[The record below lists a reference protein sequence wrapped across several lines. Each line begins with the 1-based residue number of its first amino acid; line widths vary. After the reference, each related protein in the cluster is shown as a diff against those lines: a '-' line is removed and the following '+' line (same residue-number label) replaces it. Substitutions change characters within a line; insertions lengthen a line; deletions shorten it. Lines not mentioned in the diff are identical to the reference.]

1 MTRRAFA
8 ALLIILLAGPA
19 YAGSQAV
26 ATHAALSTVSPYAT
40 QVGLSILKRGGNA
53 IDATVAV
60 AFALAVA
67 HPQAGNLGGG
77 GFLLYYDA
85 KSKAVWSLD
94 FREVA
99 PLGATRDMFA
109 KEPAASQ
116 TGALAI
122 AVPGTVAGLDAMH
135 ERFGTLKW
143 KELIAP
149 AARLARDGIKTD
161 ATLEADLAAAREK
174 RHIEQ
179 FGATAAL
186 FFPKDKPLPAGSTLV
201 QADLANTLERIA
213 TFGARELYEGD
224 TAKKLI
230 ENVRT
235 AGGLLGYRDLRD
247 YAPVWRSPIR
257 LQFRGYDIYT
267 MAPPS
272 AGGLVIGESLNIL
285 SGYDLNATGFQTPA
299 SIHLLVEAMRRAYID
314 RNKYLG
320 DPSSAR
326 IPYRELLSSERASQW
341 RASIDA
347 KKNTPTHMLAEP
359 GTNVAEGQHTTH
371 FTIVDEQGNVA
382 AMTTT
387 LNDNF
392 GSGFIV
398 PGLGFFLNNEMDDFT
413 SAPGKPNR
421 YGLVQGTANAIE
433 PGKRMAS
440 SMSPTI
446 VLKNDKP
453 YLALGTRGGPA
464 IPTSVL
470 QVLLNVLVYKKPLA
484 EAVAAPRYHQQ
495 ALPEDIAFE
504 QDRAPKALLDA
515 LNAMGHGVAARD
527 SIGDVHAILIESG
540 KLTAVADPR
549 AGGAA
554 GGY

>member
-1 MTRRAFA
+1 MRGVVV
-8 ALLIILLAGPA
+8 ALFLLLLTPCAE
-19 YAGSQAV
+19 AGSQAV
-26 ATHAALSTVSPYAT
+26 ASHAALSTVSPYAT
-40 QVGLSILKRGGNA
+40 QVGLSILKKGGNA
-53 IDATVAV
+53 VDAAVAV
-60 AFALAVA
+60 SFALAVA

-85 KSKAVWSLD
+85 KTKAVWSLD

-122 AVPGTVAGLDAMH
+122 GVPGTVAGLDAMH
-135 ERFGTLKW
+135 QRFGTLRW
-143 KELIAP
+143 KELVAP
-149 AARLARDGIKTD
+149 AARLARDGVKTD
-161 ATLEADLAAAREK
+161 ATLQADLAAAREK

-186 FFPKDKPLPAGSTLV
+186 FFPNDKPLPAGSTLV
-201 QADLANTLERIA
+201 QPDLANTLERIA

-224 TAKKLI
+224 IAKKLI
-230 ENVRT
+230 EYVRT
-235 AGGLLGYRDLRD
+235 SGGLLGYRDLHD
-247 YAPVWRSPIR
+247 YTPVWRSPIR
-257 LQFRGYDIYT
+257 IKFRGYDIYT

-285 SGYDLNATGFQTPA
+285 NGYDLNAAGFQTPA
-299 SIHLLVEAMRRAYID
+299 SIHLLAEAMRRAYID

-320 DPSSAR
+320 DPASAR
-326 IPYRELLSSERASQW
+326 IPYRELLSSERAQQW
-341 RASIDA
+341 RASIDV
-347 KKNTPTHMLAEP
+347 KKSTPTHLLAEP

-371 FTIVDEQGNVA
+371 FTIVDEHGNVV

-392 GSGFIV
+392 GSGLIV

-453 YLALGTRGGPA
+453 YLALGTRGGPT

-495 ALPEDIAFE
+495 AVPEDVAYE
-504 QDRAPKALLDA
+504 EGRAPKPLLA
-515 LNAMGHGVAARD
+515 SLNEMGHGVHGREP
-527 SIGDVHAILIESG
+527 IGDVHAILIDG
-540 KLTAVADPR
+540 GRLTAVADPR